1 MNVRYALS
9 EAAMATVRAT
19 RDDIASLER
28 IDPLTIPL
36 ERVARR
42 LVGMAPD
49 MATFQAMARAGQAS
63 GQMGYNASR
72 FAAAARELTRGE
84 G

>member
-1 MNVRYALS
+1 MRATYRLS
-9 EAAMATVRAT
+9 EPAAQTMREVRA
-19 RDDIASLER
+19 DIASCER
-28 IDPLTIPL
+28 TDPLNIPL
-36 ERVARR
+36 SRVALR
-42 LVGMAPD
+42 LVRMAPD
-49 MATFQAMARAGQAS
+49 MARFQAMARAGQAS